1 MNIFVNTNTI
11 FYERV
16 QRVSKIFFSTREDN
30 IHISSYR
37 VMFFLLY
44 GQKSEQVNKEHIN
57 AAGKRTRFSC
67 VTYFL
72 ISSLVKMWKIRV
84 F

>member
-1 MNIFVNTNTI
+1 M
-11 FYERV
+11 
-16 QRVSKIFFSTREDN
+16 SKILFSTREGN

-37 VMFFLLY
+37 VKLFLLY

-57 AAGKRTRFSC
+57 PAGKRTRFSR
-67 VTYFL
+67 VTYFFV
-72 ISSLVKMWKIRV
+72 SSVKIWKIRV